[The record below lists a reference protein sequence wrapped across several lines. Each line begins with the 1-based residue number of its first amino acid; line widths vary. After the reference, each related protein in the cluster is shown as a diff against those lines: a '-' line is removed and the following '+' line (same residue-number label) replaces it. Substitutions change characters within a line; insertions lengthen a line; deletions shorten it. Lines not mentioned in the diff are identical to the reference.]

1 MFFQTPQQH
10 APHPELTLSSPNP
23 PSSQASSSSEKSES
37 QKQTAARLER
47 WMSLS
52 SALTLGCVMAAHVLL
67 ETAGDALFLA
77 NVEIEHLPFVT
88 IAIAFLAVAAAQGP
102 VGRSHRGALSALLVL
117 GGIGT
122 LGLWVLASFS
132 EPQRWVFYLLYIWP
146 SLVTTLVVVRFWL
159 LLAESFTII
168 QGKRLY
174 ASIAMGGSIGALL
187 GAGLATALAER
198 SGGEALLCASGVFY
212 LVGALGPAVL
222 MRWMQSDSG
231 TEQPEPDTSSTQ
243 TSLMESLD
251 RVRRNPYARRVALL
265 AVAASFTMT
274 LGDFLFKSVMA
285 AEIEPE
291 RLAVTLSQI
300 YLALNLLSITML
312 AVGVTPLVRRMG
324 VDRALSVLPL
334 LVGLAGI
341 GVLAGGAFAATIML
355 KAADGTL
362 RYSLHKTSTELLYLP
377 MSSSLRNAVKSTIDI
392 VGQAS
397 GKASASLLILA
408 LVFLPQFLPQP
419 RMAIA
424 VILVLSA
431 ALWAS
436 GALRLRGLYLDN
448 FRSTLSEGSI
458 ETAIDHPELD
468 LDSVGSLLR
477 ALSDPD
483 ERRALAAIR
492 LLSESGRLSLIPSL
506 VLFHPSPAVVVQ
518 ALDAFALARRDD
530 LSHLL
535 SHLLDHEHA
544 DVRAAAVR
552 ASWVLGQDANIL
564 RPLLHSECLV
574 VRASASAGLLSMK
587 EIDKEQYREVLQEVI
602 DYPDEAPRLAVAM
615 ASRLHYH
622 PVAREALFKIAQD
635 PDPATAREAIRAIAA
650 SDDAAFTEGLVSLLG
665 DRRIRDEVRCAL
677 LDRKAPA
684 LAVLAEQLTNPDTP
698 ISVLRHIPRTIS
710 RFGTPEA
717 ANVLISSLPNIKSGM
732 VRYKALRGLEMLRL
746 DFARRD
752 SKQRKMFFAE
762 VEGDGIHAEFDRTLT
777 RSLELLRF
785 EVILSRAQKLAPERS
800 TSVGRLLLELL
811 DDKRVL
817 ATNRLFT
824 MLGLLNPLENFNQ
837 IQDGLESG
845 NATDRASAAEL
856 IETLL
861 PQEVAE
867 GVLGLASPG
876 RPEERLLRADPQSAN
891 ENVEFADVV
900 RSLFNDQSL
909 TVRAV
914 ALYYADELSLD
925 RIAENL
931 PDDLLVRNDAGAAE
945 TPSFKDRAVDLLRDF
960 SADSTPLSSPPSS
973 TSPSPL
979 PSLSTRSIR
988 SE

>member
-1 MFFQTPQQH
+1 
-10 APHPELTLSSPNP
+10 
-23 PSSQASSSSEKSES
+23 
-37 QKQTAARLER
+37 
-47 WMSLS
+47 
-52 SALTLGCVMAAHVLL
+52 MAAHVLL

-77 NVEIEHLPFVT
+77 NVAVEHLPFVT

-102 VGRSHRGALSALLVL
+102 VGRSHRGALTALLAL
-117 GGIGT
+117 GGVGT
-122 LGLWVLASFS
+122 LGLWVLTALS
-132 EPQRWVFYLLYIWP
+132 EPQSWIFYLLYIWP

-174 ASIAMGGSIGALL
+174 ASIAIGGSVGALL
-187 GAGLATALAER
+187 GAGLATALSRR
-198 SGGEALLCASGVFY
+198 SGGEGLLFASGVLY
-212 LVGALGPAVL
+212 LLAALGPAIL
-222 MRWMQSDSG
+222 MRSAPSTSEGAESD
-231 TEQPEPDTSSTQ
+231 TISTQ
-243 TSLMESLD
+243 ASLLESLD
-251 RVRRNPYARRVALL
+251 RVRKHPYAQRVAFL

-274 LGDFLFKSVMA
+274 LGDYLFKSVMA

-291 RLAVTLSQI
+291 RLAVILSQI

-312 AVGVTPLVRRMG
+312 AVGVTPLVRRVG
-324 VDRALSVLPL
+324 VDRALAVLPL

-362 RYSLHKTSTELLYLP
+362 RYSLHKTATELLYLP

-392 VGQAS
+392 IGQAS

-408 LVFLPQFLPQP
+408 LVFLPQAFAEP
-419 RMAIA
+419 RIAIA
-424 VILVLSA
+424 VALVLSA
-431 ALWAS
+431 ALWARS
-436 GALRLRGLYLDN
+436 ALRLRSLYLDN
-448 FRSTLSEGSI
+448 FRSTLSEGAI
-458 ETAIDHPELD
+458 ETEIDHPELD

-483 ERRALAAIR
+483 ERRALASIR
-492 LLSESGRLSLIPSL
+492 LLSESGRLSLVPSL
-506 VLFHPSPAVVVQ
+506 VLYHPSPAVVIQ

-535 SHLLDHEHA
+535 DHLLSHEHA
-544 DVRAAAVR
+544 NVRAAAVR
-552 ASWVLGQDANIL
+552 ASWVLGQDANLL
-564 RPLLHSECLV
+564 RPLLQSECLV
-574 VRASASAGLLSMK
+574 IRASATAGLFALK
-587 EIDKEQYREVLQEVI
+587 EIEKEQYRDILEEVI
-602 DYPDEAPRLAVAM
+602 DYPEDGPRLAVAM

-622 PVAREALFKIAQD
+622 PVAREALFAIAQD
-635 PDPATAREAIRAIAA
+635 ADPETAREAIRAMAA
-650 SDDAAFTEGLVSLLG
+650 SDDASFTEALVALLG

-717 ANVLISSLPNIKSGM
+717 ANVLISSLPKIKSGM

-746 DFARRD
+746 DFMRRD
-752 SKQRKMFFAE
+752 SKQRRMFFEE
-762 VEGDGIHAEFDRTLT
+762 VEGEGIRVEFARTLE
-777 RSLELLRF
+777 RSLELQSF
-785 EVILSRAQKLAPERS
+785 EKILSQHHQLAPETS

-811 DDKRVL
+811 GDKRVL

-824 MLGLLNPLENFNQ
+824 MLGLLNPLENFDQ

-861 PQEVAE
+861 SQEVAK
-867 GVLGLASPG
+867 GVLALASAGSPQ
-876 RPEERLLRADPQSAN
+876 ERLARTAPGPAEES
-891 ENVEFADVV
+891 VHFASTV
-900 RSLFNDQSL
+900 RSLFEDQSL

-914 ALYYADELSLD
+914 ALYYADEIALHTSTQDLPKDLSIPGEDIPEDSTSL
-925 RIAENL
+925 
-931 PDDLLVRNDAGAAE
+931 
-945 TPSFKDRAVDLLRDF
+945 KDRALDLLRDF
-960 SADSTPLSSPPSS
+960 SADSNSLSSSS
-973 TSPSPL
+973 TRTISAD
-979 PSLSTRSIR
+979 
-988 SE
+988 